1 MIDVL
6 EHAMVCTLPLPK
18 PKPPS
23 PPPPPPPPSP
33 PSSTIERVWFA
44 RDTHT
49 QQAGGGGGVRAH
61 EQVKREVYAKV
72 VDPGR
77 WLFVNK
83 EGEWVVGS
91 TANKDT
97 RKTRSTGAAYS
108 MASAGGMPPPA
119 GAGRWLMFIDG
130 EWVEQTVEVRHG

>member
-1 MIDVL
+1 M
-6 EHAMVCTLPLPK
+6 
-18 PKPPS
+18 
-23 PPPPPPPPSP
+23 
-33 PSSTIERVWFA
+33 
-44 RDTHT
+44 
-49 QQAGGGGGVRAH
+49 
-61 EQVKREVYAKV
+61 YAKV

-119 GAGRWLMFIDG
+119 GAGRWQVWDG
-130 EWVEQTVEVRHG
+130 SDDYNGKWVEQTVQVRHG